1 MRRSEVDFIALH
13 RPAHMDSH
21 QEPELIIGETKSF
34 GQGDLLKADE
44 FARLKKV
51 GAKLPGVI
59 IVISVMRDTFNRDVD
74 LEISALA
81 TLNVAPHDSTGHD
94 VDRSSRKKTGRAVVH
109 RVPLVL
115 MQLPPLRMGCL
126 PGAYLLRTPRPWGGQ
141 ISTITI

>member
-1 MRRSEVDFIALH
+1 
-13 RPAHMDSH
+13 MDSH

-94 VDRSSRKKTGRAVVH
+94 VDRSSRKKTGRTVVH
-109 RVPLVL
+109 RVPL
-115 MQLPPLRMGCL
+115 QLPPLRMRCL
-126 PGAYLLRTPRPWGGQ
+126 LGAYLLRTRRPLGGQ